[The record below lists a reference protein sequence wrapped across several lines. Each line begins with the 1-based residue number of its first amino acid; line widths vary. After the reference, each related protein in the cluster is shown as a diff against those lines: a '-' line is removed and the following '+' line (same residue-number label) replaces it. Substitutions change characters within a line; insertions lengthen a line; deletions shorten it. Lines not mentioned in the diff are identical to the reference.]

1 MIAARLRSHGA
12 LFDHLRN
19 SGKTSLRR
27 GTAATTVTSSRRP
40 LVATSVTL
48 DDQQENE
55 PAKLE
60 PHSNF
65 FASSGVAP
73 CLFDPVAGLLSG
85 AAASLTI

>member
-1 MIAARLRSHGA
+1 
-12 LFDHLRN
+12 
-19 SGKTSLRR
+19 
-27 GTAATTVTSSRRP
+27 
-40 LVATSVTL
+40 VTL